1 MGPIHDG
8 QLLAWVASPWRL
20 GCSSDRATERSAA
33 RPRGRPDGGDGGVH
47 DLAGAP
53 ASHAV
58 ASHIAR
64 ERGRPEEA
72 DAHLIAGENI
82 VASGTKHLFGLE
94 MLILERARV
103 AWHHQDVDDACDLL
117 LAMWDT
123 TAPIRGLIQWRLI
136 GPDAVKLCLAAG
148 RHREADGIVT
158 GLGLTAGRSTAPSA
172 AATMQRCAGLVK
184 RDSRMLA
191 VAADAMLATDRL
203 AEAAGA
209 CEDAAEALIDSGAR
223 ARDEDLVR
231 MLDAAEQI
239 HLRASATTGLT
250 RVRQLRSRGG
260 IVREEPTPRPTFGWD
275 SLTPKEQEVVTLV
288 SLRHVEPGGR
298 STALHLPPD
307 RADRGVG
314 PRCTGRSHW

>member
-1 MGPIHDG
+1 MAAPSLRRGADWDQAAAELEAG
-8 QLLAWVASPWRL
+8 FTLADETGVA
-20 GCSSDRATERSAA
+20 
-33 RPRGRPDGGDGGVH
+33 VQ
-47 DLAGAP
+47 DLML
-53 ASHAV
+53 HAV

-136 GPDAVKLCLAAG
+136 GPDVVKLCLAAG

-158 GLGLTAGRSTAPSA
+158 GLGLIAGRSRAPSS

-191 VAADAMLATDRL
+191 VAAEAMLATDRL
-203 AEAAGA
+203 TEAAGA
-209 CEDAAEALIDSGAR
+209 CEDAAEALIDAGAPG
-223 ARDEDLVR
+223 RDHDLER

-239 HLRASATTGLT
+239 HLRASATVGLA
-250 RVRQLRSRGG
+250 RVRLLRSRAG
-260 IVREEPTPRPTFGWD
+260 ITREEPTPRPTFGWE

-288 SLRHVEPGGR
+288 SHGLSNPEIAAELFISRRTVEAHLSHVFRKLDVTNRTQLAREAIR
-298 STALHLPPD
+298 
-307 RADRGVG
+307 RGL
-314 PRCTGRSHW
+314 T